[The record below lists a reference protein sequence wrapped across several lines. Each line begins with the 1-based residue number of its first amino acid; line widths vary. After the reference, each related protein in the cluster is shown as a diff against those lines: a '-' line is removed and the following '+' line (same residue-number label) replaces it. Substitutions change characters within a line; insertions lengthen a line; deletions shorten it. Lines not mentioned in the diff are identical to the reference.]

1 LENDTLNKEYY
12 STIERIDKM
21 KKTTFLILIH
31 IICISLTVIPIRAF
45 IVEDEWD
52 KAEKGLLEL
61 MPKMPSLSDKFP
73 NDLEI
78 QLGIAALYFEYGVPK
93 DLSLK
98 SVDELN
104 LDQKQKFFSQCE
116 KVFLIDPNNKPG
128 LALYSRRLCREFTSK
143 RTNEIEHLDGM
154 IENARGRDSK
164 EVEIFPNSTLKKYFS
179 EKDQCVS
186 GKRPYGRTKGKP
198 EYALLITDFDL
209 AVRQLHEMIDKDVPS
224 VLEGINNAQNRDPDN
239 AYYNYLKAHLFFSL
253 GEKNKAL
260 KEIEEAVAKKYFSSF
275 PEELAKAK
283 DKVLSEAGLAKNYRD
298 FVFDI
303 RRPFEDFVNWS
314 IWRIGLSDL
323 GKEYETRGEIES
335 AEKIYRLT
343 IEIAKQVQKESIYKP
358 LGLDRT
364 AQKRINEL
372 SNKIPEK

>member
-1 LENDTLNKEYY
+1 
-12 STIERIDKM
+12 M
-21 KKTTFLILIH
+21 KKTAFLILIH
-31 IICISLTVIPIRAF
+31 IICISLTAVPIRAANDD
-45 IVEDEWD
+45 DEWD

-78 QLGIAALYFEYGVPK
+78 QLGIAALYFEYGAPK
-93 DLSLK
+93 EPSPK
-98 SVDELN
+98 SVDEFI
-104 LDQKQKFFSQCE
+104 LDQNNKYFGQCE

-128 LALYSRRLCREFTSK
+128 LALYSMRLCRNFTGK
-143 RTNEIEHLDGM
+143 RKSEIEHLDGI
-154 IENARGRDSK
+154 IENAIGRNSK
-164 EVEIFPNSTLKKYFS
+164 EIEIFPDSTLRKYFS
-179 EKDQCVS
+179 EEDKCIV
-186 GKRPYGRTKGKP
+186 GKRPYGRIKGKKK
-198 EYALLITDFDL
+198 YALLITDFDL
-209 AVRQLHEMIDKDVPS
+209 AVRQLREKIDKDVPS
-224 VLEGINNAQNRDPDN
+224 VLAGINSAQNRDPDN

-253 GEKNKAL
+253 DEKNKAL

-283 DKVLSEAGLAKNYRD
+283 DKVLGEAGLTKNHRD
-298 FVFDI
+298 FIFSI

-323 GKEYETRGEIES
+323 AKEYETRKEIES

-343 IEIAKQVQKESIYKP
+343 IEMAKQVQKESIYKP

-364 AQKRINEL
+364 AQKRINKMYDEAPV
-372 SNKIPEK
+372 KK

>member
-1 LENDTLNKEYY
+1 
-12 STIERIDKM
+12 M
-21 KKTTFLILIH
+21 KKTAFLILIH
-31 IICISLTVIPIRAF
+31 IICISLTAVTIRAAND
-45 IVEDEWD
+45 EDEWD

-61 MPKMPSLSDKFP
+61 MPKMPSLSDKFT

-78 QLGIAALYFEYGVPK
+78 QLGIAALYFEYGAPK

-104 LDQKQKFFSQCE
+104 LDQKQKFFNQCE

-128 LALYSRRLCREFTSK
+128 LALYSRRLCRGFTSK
-143 RTNEIEHLDGM
+143 RNNDIELIERKITGARKRNSEKIEILPYSSLE
-154 IENARGRDSK
+154 
-164 EVEIFPNSTLKKYFS
+164 KYFS
-179 EKDQCVS
+179 EEDKCVS
-186 GKRPYGRTKGKP
+186 GKRPYGRTKGKQ

-209 AVRQLHEMIDKDVPS
+209 AALQLRQKIDKEVPS
-224 VLEGINNAQNRDPDN
+224 VLAGINNAQNRDPDN
-239 AYYNYLKAHLFFSL
+239 AYYNYLKAHLYFEL

-283 DKVLSEAGLAKNYRD
+283 DKVLQEAGLAKNHRD
-298 FVFDI
+298 FIFSI
-303 RRPFEDFVNWS
+303 RSPFEDFVNWS

-323 GKEYETRGEIES
+323 AKEHEARGEIES

-343 IEIAKQVQKESIYKP
+343 IEMAKQVQKESIYEP
-358 LGLDRT
+358 LRLDKA

-372 SNKIPEK
+372 SNKIQEK